1 MDRKQKMQYLKQYEQ
16 LKNRFEYLN
25 SRINEPNTVHYDR
38 IKSTTHKS
46 LTDRIAERDNAYI
59 DMMCKKSEF
68 GLLID
73 DLLLFHKYVLLWSDN
88 KIADEFGMNMKK
100 YKREFNKALDNLVI

>member
-25 SRINEPNTVHYDR
+25 SRINEPNTVRYDR

-46 LTDRIAERDNAYI
+46 LTDRISERDNAYI

-88 KIADEFGMNMKK
+88 KIADEFGMNMRK
-100 YKREFNKALDNLVI
+100 YKREFNKALDNLAI